1 MNTTT
6 TTTTTKQY
14 FTTEEIKNQLLDSLN
29 DGMDC
34 YLSDLPW
41 EVFNTELYIENK
53 EEAIQALEQYDIF
66 KAIGKVY
73 TYEKDNYGEVY
84 ANLDNS
90 IDLANHLYLI
100 LALEYFYNL
109 DIDFNKFDYI
119 DESNI
124 QDLIKVIENQ

>member
-1 MNTTT
+1 MNATATE
-6 TTTTTKQY
+6 TKVY
-14 FTTEEIKNQLLDSLN
+14 FTKEEIKNQLLDSLY

-34 YLSDLPW
+34 YLCDLPW
-41 EVFNTELYIENK
+41 EIFNTELYIDNK

-73 TYEKDNYGEVY
+73 IYEKDNYGELY
-84 ANLDNS
+84 TNLDNP
-90 IDLANHLYLI
+90 IDLANNLYLD
-100 LALEYFYNL
+100 LAFEYFYNL

-119 DESNI
+119 DNDNI

>member
-1 MNTTT
+1 MNATQTQE
-6 TTTTTKQY
+6 KQY
-14 FTTEEIKNQLLDSLN
+14 FTMEEIKAQLLDSLY

-34 YLSDLPW
+34 DLSDLPW
-41 EVFNTELYIENK
+41 EVFNTELYVDTIQ
-53 EEAIQALEQYDIF
+53 EANEALEQYDIY

-84 ANLDNS
+84 ANLNNPV
-90 IDLANHLYLI
+90 DLANHLYLI
-100 LALEYFYNL
+100 LSLEYFNNL
-109 DIDFNKFDYI
+109 DIDYNRFDYV

>member
-1 MNTTT
+1 MNTTVLE
-6 TTTTTKQY
+6 TKQY
-14 FTTEEIKNQLLDSLN
+14 FTIEEVKQQLLDSLY
-29 DGMDC
+29 DGIES
-34 YLSDLPW
+34 YLCDLPW
-41 EVFNTELYIENK
+41 EVFNTELYIDNK

-73 TYEKDNYGEVY
+73 TYEKDNYGELY
-84 ANLDNS
+84 TNLDNP
-90 IDLANHLYLI
+90 IDLANNLYLD

-119 DESNI
+119 DDENI